1 MATVKLNAV
10 SRQSVGK
17 QGAKHARAEGRVPA
31 VLYGEAQANLPL
43 ALDAHDLRVALSTPS
58 GRNVIIQLS
67 VDGGEATRAVIREMS
82 RHPLSRRII
91 HIDMQRISE
100 NKPVVMN
107 IPVVLTGEPL
117 AVKEGRGILD
127 HTMRTL
133 EVRCLPRHIPEH
145 IDVDVSSLEV
155 RQSIHVG
162 DITVPNVE
170 ILDNKERPVVEV
182 LQPTLFTE
190 TKPGEVAAPAEGEVA
205 EGEEGAEKPAEDE
218 GKKDKKDDKP
228 KKDEKS
234 KKEDRARG

>member
-1 MATVKLNAV
+1 MATVKLLAV
-10 SRQSVGK
+10 SRRGVGK
-17 QGAKHARAEGRVPA
+17 QGAKHARAEGMVPA
-31 VLYGEAQANLPL
+31 VLYGEAQESLPL
-43 ALDAHDLRVALSTPS
+43 AVDAHDLRVALSTPF

-67 VDGGEATRAVIREMS
+67 VDGEENTRAVIREMS
-82 RHPLSRRII
+82 RDPLSRRII

-100 NKPVVMN
+100 NKPVIMH

-155 RQSIHVG
+155 RHSVHVG
-162 DITVPNVE
+162 DLTVPNVE

-182 LQPTLFTE
+182 LQPTLFAE
-190 TKPGEVAAPAEGEVA
+190 PKAAEAAAPAEGEAA
-205 EGEEGAEKPAEDE
+205 EGEEAAEAPAEEE
-218 GKKDKKDDKP
+218 GKKDKKD
-228 KKDEKS
+228 
-234 KKEDRARG
+234 KKEKKQEKAKG